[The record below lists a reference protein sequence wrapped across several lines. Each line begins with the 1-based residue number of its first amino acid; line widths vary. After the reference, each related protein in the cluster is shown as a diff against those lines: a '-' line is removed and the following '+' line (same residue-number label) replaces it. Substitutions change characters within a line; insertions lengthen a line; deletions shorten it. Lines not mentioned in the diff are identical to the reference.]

1 MKTLTFNGKQAKTL
15 EIKKNIYGHTPLI
28 SVNGSENDCVVG
40 AFAFLFFKNDYEKAE
55 AYVSQ
60 NMDRKEKDGVSTF
73 LLVGHLSLGQIG
85 PKKVERLGVD
95 GDIHSLSQNVN
106 SRTKKP
112 CKMTV
117 GAFLK
122 QFPKGSYFLIVKG
135 HCFAVKDGEIFG
147 NSDDAKKVKTPLT
160 HAFSVKWK

>member
-1 MKTLTFNGKQAKTL
+1 MKTL
-15 EIKKNIYGHTPLI
+15 EIKKNLYGHTSLI
-28 SVNGSENDCVVG
+28 SVNGSGKDCVVK

-60 NMDRKEKDGVSTF
+60 NMDRKENSGVFTH
-73 LLVGHLSLGQIG
+73 LLVDHLSLGQIG
-85 PKKVERLGVD
+85 PKKVERLGVG

-122 QFPKGSYFLIVKG
+122 QFPKGSYFILVKR
-135 HCFAVKDGEIFG
+135 HCFAIKDGEIFG
-147 NSDDAKKVKTPLT
+147 NSDDAKSLKTPLT